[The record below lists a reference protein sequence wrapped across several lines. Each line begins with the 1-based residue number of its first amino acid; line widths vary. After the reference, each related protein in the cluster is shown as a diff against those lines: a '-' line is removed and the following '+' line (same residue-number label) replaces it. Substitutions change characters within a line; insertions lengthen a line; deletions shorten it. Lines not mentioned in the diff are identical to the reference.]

1 MEREASPTSGIAN
14 ATKPITAKL
23 IMIMVSCYFVMIIV
37 AYFLCTSIVNSSLNF
52 HVSTAITVITFR
64 VSKDYLTGGIFKSR
78 GYCKGFYWKGGRVAV
93 GDDAGGYDASISDDT
108 GRKRDRRNI

>member
-1 MEREASPTSGIAN
+1 MEREAGPKSGIAN
-14 ATKPITAKL
+14 ITKPIAAKL
-23 IMIMVSCYFVMIIV
+23 IMIMVSCYAIMIAV
-37 AYFLCTSIVNSSLNF
+37 AYLPCTLIVNSPLNLYVF
-52 HVSTAITVITFR
+52 AAITFTR